1 MRDADE
7 TPVSRGKRKR
17 RRAGFVPSF
26 GMRACAR
33 DAAANHA
40 YAEWNTDSVR
50 TKSRTIHEPPS
61 PDKYIVVLSKSQD
74 LDSIPPIGP
83 RMAARRFVVG
93 IVDSAMGRK

>member
-1 MRDADE
+1 MKRLSAAASANAAARASCHRSE
-7 TPVSRGKRKR
+7 AGVRARRRGKQH
-17 RRAGFVPSF
+17 
-26 GMRACAR
+26 
-33 DAAANHA
+33 HA

-50 TKSRTIHEPPS
+50 TKNRTIHEPPS

>member
-1 MRDADE
+1 MQTQ
-7 TPVSRGKRKR
+7 TPPRGLRAIVRNAGVRARRRGKQH
-17 RRAGFVPSF
+17 
-26 GMRACAR
+26 
-33 DAAANHA
+33 HA